1 MKFELLSRL
10 AMACCDGTR
19 PYRKGENLNEL
30 FIQTE
35 QAEAASGDFA
45 AALAAA
51 LDAADLADPQ
61 RRRQAVKAAVGD
73 MDDANGRA
81 ICDYE
86 EQGFINGFRF
96 AVKLFMECSGGPA
109 AGKGAQQ

>member
-30 FIQTE
+30 FIYTE
-35 QAEAASGDFA
+35 QAEAASREFA
-45 AALAAA
+45 AALVSA
-51 LDAADLADPQ
+51 LEAADNP
-61 RRRQAVKAAVGD
+61 QAVKAAVGD
-73 MDDANGRA
+73 MDDANGKA

-96 AVKLFMECSGGPA
+96 AVMLFMECSGGPA